1 MEDDKENLRKDL
13 QAKNDQ
19 LREEKDLEIK
29 QLNEEFDSKLDEKEK
44 TNDGLRVEMK
54 RKREDILVLES
65 HVLELN

>member
-1 MEDDKENLRKDL
+1 LEDDKENLRKDL